1 MKHITKIITLIVAVV
16 FATSCSKEN
25 HFISDE
31 SQRADVQQD
40 LQAKMAAMPNGDLF
54 AIFNEDLCKKEREAL
69 EFMYAYMP
77 LCDVTDYSGEYF
89 RKNINASFKAK
100 EEMPWGVQ
108 VPEREFN
115 HFVIPVRINNENLDD
130 SRFVFYEELKDRVKN
145 LSMSDAVLEVNHWC
159 HEKANYKGSDS
170 RTSSPMA
177 TVKTSW
183 GRCGE
188 ESTFLVAALR
198 SVCIPARQVYTPRWA
213 HCDDNHAWVEAWVD
227 GNWHF
232 LGACEPEPVLDLGW
246 FNAPASRC
254 LLLHTRVFGRYYGPE
269 EVIERTAN
277 HTEINVVYN
286 YAETAKLDIKVVD
299 NEGNAVQNAKV
310 DFKIYNYAEFC
321 TVASKKTDENGETW
335 MTAGLGTM
343 MIYASKDGKYGYE
356 VVMIGE
362 KGKIEI
368 VLTKSESVAE
378 TLALPQIEEFN
389 IVPPAEKARIPEVS
403 KEMRDENSR
412 RGAYEDSI
420 RNAYIARCVAAQNEG
435 DYDKEIM
442 AKTWGNYQTIKD
454 FVDYARLHGN
464 EQYAWDLLKVIS
476 DKDLR
481 DVSLD
486 VLKDNFNQ
494 RVLITDNCG
503 LSEDMFNKYVYSPR
517 VSNEMIQP
525 YKQQLEYQL
534 SGAADIHEGAV
545 AELVSM
551 YYYRSNPQTIIDWV
565 KNSIEIRNDLN
576 VRGIPMLPTGV
587 LKARVADSHSRD
599 IFFVAMARSAG
610 IPSRIDPVTG
620 KVQYFNNQWIDVDFE
635 AKEEQPSIENGTLV
649 LDYQPTTNIPDPR
662 YYSHFSIK
670 RFEVYNEISPDGRND
685 EYCTFDLLAYDD
697 KDPGMDVGML
707 YSQLMADGGIELDP
721 GYYVLISGTR
731 LADGSV
737 LNRNAFF
744 TIESGKT
751 TEVELVM
758 REPLDGVQII
768 GNFNSENR
776 FMPVDSQED
785 KSILQI
791 AGRNFYVLGLL
802 DGGSEPTTHA
812 MQDISILK
820 NKFEEWG
827 GSMIFIFQDEEILKN
842 FKLKNFNELPSN
854 ITFGVENGTMLSEA
868 ASNLKL
874 QNKNL
879 PIFLIANSNNEVVFV
894 LQGYTIGLGEQI
906 VKVLGKI

>member
-1 MKHITKIITLIVAVV
+1 MKHIKKIITLIVAVFFV
-16 FATSCSKEN
+16 TSCSKEQ
-25 HFISDE
+25 HFISDKL
-31 SQRADVQQD
+31 QRADVQRD
-40 LQAKMAAMPNGDLF
+40 LQEKMAAMPDGGLF
-54 AIFNEDLCKKEREAL
+54 AVFNEDLAGKEREAL
-69 EFMYAYMP
+69 EFLYAYMP
-77 LCDVTDYSGEYF
+77 LCDVTDYGGDYF
-89 RKNINASFKAK
+89 RANINASFRAK

-115 HFVIPVRINNENLDD
+115 HFVVPVRINNENLDD

-170 RTSSPMA
+170 RTSSPLA

-227 GNWHF
+227 GEWHF

-269 EVIERTAN
+269 EVIERTSN

-286 YAETAKLDIKVVD
+286 YAETAKLNVKVAD
-299 NEGNAVQNAKV
+299 DEGDAVAGAKV

-321 TVASKKTDENGETW
+321 TVASKTTDEKGETW

-356 VVMIGE
+356 VVKIGDVDDVTITI
-362 KGKIEI
+362 KQ
-368 VLTKSESVAE
+368 AE
-378 TLALPQIEEFN
+378 NVDYEEAFD
-389 IVPPAEKARIPEVS
+389 IVPPTEKARIPEVS
-403 KEMRDENSR
+403 KEMRDENNR
-412 RGAYEDSI
+412 RGVYEDSI
-420 RNAYIARCVAAQNEG
+420 RNAYVAKCVEAQNEG

-442 AKTWGNYQTIKD
+442 SKTWGNYQTIKN
-454 FVDYARLHGN
+454 FVDYSRTFGG
-464 EQYAWDLLKVIS
+464 ERYAWDLLKVIS

-486 VLKDNFNQ
+486 VLKDNFSQ
-494 RVLITDNCG
+494 RSLIADNCG
-503 LSEDMFNKYVYSPR
+503 LTDEMFNAYVYNPR
-517 VSNEMIQP
+517 VSNEMLGA
-525 YKQQLEYQL
+525 YKQQLMYQL
-534 SGAADIHEGAV
+534 SGAADLPEGAV

-551 YYYRSNPQTIIDWV
+551 NYYRANPQLIVDWV
-565 KNSIEIRNDLN
+565 KNNIEVRDDLN
-576 VRGIPMLPTGV
+576 VRSIPMLPTGV
-587 LKARVADSHSRD
+587 LKSRVADSHSRD

-620 KVQYFNNQWIDVDFE
+620 KVQYFENQWVDVDFE
-635 AKEEQPSIENGTLV
+635 AKEEQPTAEKGTLV
-649 LDYQPTTNIPDPR
+649 IEYSPTQNMPDPR
-662 YYSHFSIK
+662 YYSHFTIK
-670 RFEVYNEISPDGRND
+670 KFNGN
-685 EYCTFDLLAYDD
+685 TFDLLAYDD
-697 KDPGMDVGML
+697 KDPGMDVGLL
-707 YSQLMADGGIELDP
+707 YSQLMADGGIELDA
-721 GYYVLISGTR
+721 GYYVMISGTR

-737 LNRNAFF
+737 LNHNVFF
-744 TIESGKT
+744 NIEGGKT
-751 TEVELVM
+751 TTVGLVM
-758 REPLDGVQII
+758 REPVDGVQII

-785 KSILQI
+785 RSLLQI
-791 AGRNFYVLGLL
+791 AGRSFYVLGIL

-820 NKFEEWG
+820 DEFEEWG
-827 GSMIFIFQDEEILKN
+827 GSMIFVFQNEESLKN
-842 FKLKNFNELPSN
+842 FKMKNFNDLPSN
-854 ITFGVENGTMLSEA
+854 ITFGIDDGTMLSEA
-868 ASNLKL
+868 VSNMKL
-874 QNKNL
+874 QNRSL

-906 VKVLGKI
+906 VKVLHRIP

>member
-1 MKHITKIITLIVAVV
+1 MKRIKKIITVIVAVLIV
-16 FATSCSKEN
+16 TSCSKEQ

-31 SQRADVQQD
+31 SQRIDVQRD
-40 LQAKMAAMPNGDLF
+40 LQKKMAAMPNGDLF
-54 AIFNEDLCKKEREAL
+54 SIFNEDLDGKEREAL

-77 LCDVTDYSGEYF
+77 LCDVTDYDGDYF

-100 EEMPWGVQ
+100 EKMPWGAQ

-115 HFVIPVRINNENLDD
+115 HFVVPVRINNENLDD
-130 SRFVFYEELKDRVKN
+130 SRFVFYEELKDRVRN
-145 LSMSDAVLEVNHWC
+145 LSMYDAVLEVNHWC

-170 RTSSPMA
+170 RTSSPLA

-227 GNWHF
+227 GEWHF

-286 YAETAKLDIKVVD
+286 YAETAKLNVKVVD
-299 NEGNAVQNAKV
+299 NEGNAVADAKV

-321 TVASKKTDENGETW
+321 TVASKTTDENGDTW

-343 MIYASKDGKYGYE
+343 MIYASKDGKFGYE
-356 VVMIGE
+356 VVKIGDIDNVTITI
-362 KGKIEI
+362 KQ
-368 VLTKSESVAE
+368 AE
-378 TLALPQIEEFN
+378 NVEFEEAFD

-403 KEMRDENSR
+403 REMRDENNR
-412 RGAYEDSI
+412 RTVYEDSI
-420 RNAYIARCVAAQNEG
+420 RNAYIAKCVEAQNEG
-435 DYDKEIM
+435 DYVKETM

-454 FVDYARLHGN
+454 FVDYAKTHGN
-464 EQYAWDLLKVIS
+464 EQYAWNLLNVIS

-486 VLKDNFNQ
+486 VLKDNFDQ
-494 RVLITDNCG
+494 RILIEDNCG
-503 LSEDMFNKYVYSPR
+503 LTDEMFNEYVYCPR
-517 VSNEMIQP
+517 VSNEMIRP
-525 YKQQLEYQL
+525 YKKQF
-534 SGAADIHEGAV
+534 
-545 AELVSM
+545 VSM
-551 YYYRSNPQTIIDWV
+551 NFNGENPETVIRWV
-565 KNSIEIRNDLN
+565 KENINVNDELN

-587 LKARVADSHSRD
+587 LKSHIADSHSRD

-620 KVQYFNNQWIDVDFE
+620 KVQYFENQWIDVDFDV
-635 AKEEQPSIENGTLV
+635 KEGQPTVEKGTLV
-649 LDYQPTTNIPDPR
+649 IDYKPTQNMPDPR
-662 YYSHFSIK
+662 YYSHFTIK
-670 RFEVYNEISPDGRND
+670 KFNGN
-685 EYCTFDLLAYDD
+685 TFDLLAYDD

-707 YSQLMADGGIELDP
+707 YSQLMSDGGIELDL
-721 GYYVLISGTR
+721 GYYVMISGTR

-737 LNRNAFF
+737 LNHNVFF
-744 TIESGKT
+744 NIESGKI

-758 REPLDGVQII
+758 REPVDGVKII

-776 FMPVDSQED
+776 FIPVDSQED
-785 KSILQI
+785 RSLLQI

-820 NKFEEWG
+820 DKFEEWN
-827 GSMIFIFQDEEILKN
+827 GSMIFVFQDEESLDN

-854 ITFGVENGTMLSEA
+854 ITFGIENGTMLSEVV
-868 ASNLKL
+868 SNMKL
-874 QNKNL
+874 QNKSL

>member
-1 MKHITKIITLIVAVV
+1 MRHITRIITLIVAVFFV
-16 FATSCSKEN
+16 TSCSKEQ
-25 HFISDE
+25 HFISDK
-31 SQRADVQQD
+31 SQRADVQRD
-40 LQAKMAAMPNGDLF
+40 LQEKMAAMPNGDLF
-54 AIFNEDLCKKEREAL
+54 AVFNEDIAGKEREAL
-69 EFMYAYMP
+69 EFLYAYMP
-77 LCDVTDYSGEYF
+77 LCDITDYGGDYF
-89 RKNINASFKAK
+89 RRNINASFKAK
-100 EEMPWGVQ
+100 DEMPWGMQ

-115 HFVIPVRINNENLDD
+115 HFVVSVRINNENLDD

-145 LSMSDAVLEVNHWC
+145 LSMYDAVLEVNHWC

-170 RTSSPMA
+170 RTCSPLA

-227 GNWHF
+227 GEWHF

-254 LLLHTRVFGRYYGPE
+254 LLLHTRVFGRYYDPE
-269 EVIERTAN
+269 EVIERTSN
-277 HTEINVVYN
+277 YTEINVVYN
-286 YAETAKLDIKVVD
+286 YAETAKLNVKVAD
-299 NEGNAVQNAKV
+299 DEGDAIVGAKV

-321 TVASKKTDENGETW
+321 TVASKTTDEKGETW

-356 VVMIGE
+356 VVKIGDVDDVTITI
-362 KGKIEI
+362 KQAAN
-368 VLTKSESVAE
+368 VDY
-378 TLALPQIEEFN
+378 EEAFD

-403 KEMRDENSR
+403 KEMRDENNR
-412 RGAYEDSI
+412 RGVYEDSI
-420 RNAYIARCVAAQNEG
+420 RNAYIAKCIEAQNKG

-442 AKTWGNYQTIKD
+442 SKTWGNYQTIKD
-454 FVDYARLHGN
+454 FVDYSRTFGG
-464 EQYAWDLLKVIS
+464 ERYAWDLLKVIS

-486 VLKDNFNQ
+486 VLKDNFSQ
-494 RVLITDNCG
+494 RSLIADNCG
-503 LSEDMFNKYVYSPR
+503 LTDEMFNAYVYNPR
-517 VSNEMIQP
+517 VSNEMLGA
-525 YKQQLEYQL
+525 YKQQLMYQL
-534 SGAADIHEGAV
+534 SGAADLPEGAV

-551 YYYRSNPQTIIDWV
+551 NYYRANPQLIVDWV
-565 KNSIEIRNDLN
+565 KNNIEVRDDLN
-576 VRGIPMLPTGV
+576 VRNIPMLPTGV
-587 LKARVADSHSRD
+587 LRSRVADSHSRD

-620 KVQYFNNQWIDVDFE
+620 KVQYFENQWVDVDFE
-635 AKEEQPSIENGTLV
+635 AKEEQPTAEKGTLV
-649 LDYQPTTNIPDPR
+649 IEYSPTQNMPDPR
-662 YYSHFSIK
+662 YYSHFTIK
-670 RFEVYNEISPDGRND
+670 KFNGN
-685 EYCTFDLLAYDD
+685 TFDLLAYDD
-697 KDPGMDVGML
+697 RDPGMDVGML
-707 YSQLMADGGIELDP
+707 YSQLMADGCIELDA
-721 GYYVLISGTR
+721 GYYVMISGTR

-737 LNRNAFF
+737 LNHNVFF
-744 TIESGKT
+744 NIEGGKT
-751 TEVELVM
+751 TAVELVM
-758 REPLDGVQII
+758 REPVDGVQII

-785 KSILQI
+785 RSLLQI
-791 AGRNFYVLGLL
+791 AGRSFYVLGLL

-820 NKFEEWG
+820 DEFEEWG
-827 GSMIFIFQDEEILKN
+827 GSMIFVFQDEESLKN
-842 FKLKNFNELPSN
+842 FKMKSFNDLPSN
-854 ITFGVENGTMLSEA
+854 ITFGIENGTMLSEA
-868 ASNLKL
+868 VSNMKL
-874 QNKNL
+874 QNRSL